1 MDGGQKG
8 EASVRRSLLVWLS
21 LTSLFPRDLSPMR
34 SSPSTDFKKVGS
46 LLFINLRASHPSH
59 PLVFPGAPRKESR
72 QNSAGIGPARRTG
85 LLVLTQVR
93 GYHLL
98 QNLTN
103 ARGPLKAEQKPS
115 QRSRMELA

>member
-59 PLVFPGAPRKESR
+59 SLVFPRDSKERIQAELSR
-72 QNSAGIGPARRTG
+72 NRAS
-85 LLVLTQVR
+85 
-93 GYHLL
+93 
-98 QNLTN
+98 
-103 ARGPLKAEQKPS
+103 KED
-115 QRSRMELA
+115 RSSCTIPGEG